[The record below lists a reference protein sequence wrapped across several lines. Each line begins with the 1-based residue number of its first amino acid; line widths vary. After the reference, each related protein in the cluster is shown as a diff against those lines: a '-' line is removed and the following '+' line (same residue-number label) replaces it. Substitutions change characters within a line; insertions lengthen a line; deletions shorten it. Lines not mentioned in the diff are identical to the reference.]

1 MKEESKKCFLCKRIL
16 REKNQSGV
24 CTNCGRLTLT
34 RLIIDKRI
42 SVKDV
47 KEGKLKGGMKK

>member
-42 SVKDV
+42 SVKDI
-47 KEGKLKGGMKK
+47 KEGKLKGGMKE